1 MFWYDSCHHHA
12 KSLFCFLLL
21 YTHITISRLYWVM
34 IDSVVNKLEIRF
46 RKHLAKL
53 TGPAVRLDSKKPK
66 GEKKRWKK
74 KKAGAVFIMNSKI
87 HLRKIAQF
95 KNATLLVG

>member
-21 YTHITISRLYWVM
+21 YTHIIISRLYWVM

-46 RKHLAKL
+46 RKNLAKL

-66 GEKKRWKK
+66 GEKKR
-74 KKAGAVFIMNSKI
+74 
-87 HLRKIAQF
+87 
-95 KNATLLVG
+95 